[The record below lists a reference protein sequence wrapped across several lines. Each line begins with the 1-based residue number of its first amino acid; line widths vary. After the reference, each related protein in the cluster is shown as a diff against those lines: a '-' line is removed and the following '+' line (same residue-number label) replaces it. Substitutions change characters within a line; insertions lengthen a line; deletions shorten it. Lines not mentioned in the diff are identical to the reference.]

1 MELTSSERSFM
12 CDALSRLYL
21 LPPTIFEEGDDLTK
35 FEADLKDDSVVLAQ
49 LAVDQPVVP
58 LTPLANPYAKDPN
71 AEDPSAPGV
80 QALLPKGDEKPQN
93 PLAL

>member
-12 CDALSRLYL
+12 CDASSRLY

-49 LAVDQPVVP
+49 PAVDQPVVP
-58 LTPLANPYAKDPN
+58 LIASANPYAKDPN
-71 AEDPSAPGV
+71 AEDPSALGAK
-80 QALLPKGDEKPQN
+80 ALLPKGDEKPRN
-93 PLAL
+93 PLAS